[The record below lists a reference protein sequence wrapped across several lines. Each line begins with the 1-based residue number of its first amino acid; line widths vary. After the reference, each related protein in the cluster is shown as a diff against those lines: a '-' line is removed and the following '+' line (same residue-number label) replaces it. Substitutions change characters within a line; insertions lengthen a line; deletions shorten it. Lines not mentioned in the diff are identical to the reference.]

1 MRKLLNTLYL
11 TNPDALLRK
20 QDDALRVELDGKCV
34 MSVPF
39 HVLDGVVLF
48 GHVGCSMAVLRA
60 CGERG
65 VSVVMLDERGG
76 YTGRFEGPIHGTVL
90 LRREQYKRSV
100 DSEACLTT
108 AKRFVVAK
116 VHNTRVILLRQA
128 RDHTEIAGEL
138 GKVAEYLHTSGR
150 SALATKSLD
159 ELRGVEG
166 DAAHAYFSV
175 FGSMIRVEGIRFNGR
190 NRRPARDPAN
200 AMLSFFYAMLARD
213 VATACEAVG
222 LDPQM
227 GYLHACRPGR
237 MSLALDLMEELR
249 APVVDRFV
257 LGLIN
262 RKQMGAGDFRMEGEA
277 CTFTDTAI
285 KRALAL
291 WQERKREEVVH
302 PYLKEKV
309 PIGLL
314 PFVQAQLLAR
324 YLRGDL
330 DDYPAFLW
338 R

>member
-1 MRKLLNTLYL
+1 MRRLLNTLYV
-11 TNPDALLRK
+11 TNPDALVRK
-20 QDDALRVELDGKCV
+20 QDDALCVELDDKKV

-48 GHVGCSMAVLRA
+48 GHAGCSMAALRA

-65 VSVVMLDERGG
+65 VTVTMLDERGR
-76 YTGRFEGPIHGTVL
+76 YSGRFEGPTHGNVL
-90 LRREQYKRSV
+90 LRREQYARSV
-100 DSEACLTT
+100 DPNRCLLL

-116 VHNTRVILLRQA
+116 VHNTRVVLLRQA
-128 RDHTEIAGEL
+128 RDHAEFADEL
-138 GKVAEYLHTSGR
+138 SAVAKGLHASG
-150 SALATKSLD
+150 SAALATGSLD

-175 FGSMIRVEGIRFNGR
+175 FGRMIRAKGISFCGR
-190 NRRPARDPAN
+190 NRRPARDPTN
-200 AMLSFFYAMLARD
+200 AMLSFFYTMLARD
-213 VATACEAVG
+213 VATACESVG

-257 LGLIN
+257 LALIN
-262 RKQMGAGDFRMEGEA
+262 RKQLDAGDFHMEGEA
-277 CTFTDTAI
+277 CVFTDDAI
-285 KRALAL
+285 KKALGL
-291 WQERKREEVVH
+291 WQEKKREEVVH
-302 PYLKEKV
+302 PFLNEKV
-309 PIGLL
+309 PVGLI

-324 YLRGDL
+324 YFRGDL